1 VPKPKP
7 STISRDP
14 YASDPYAFL
23 GTPAK
28 PSEEKPPA
36 EAEPRAEAKP
46 PARPEPARKVVTE
59 KITTPF
65 PADLIERA
73 RNAVYWEPDLTL
85 TSLIVEAVADALDRR
100 EQERGEPYPPR
111 NRKLRSGRPV
121 GTGKSKEH
129 G

>member
-1 VPKPKP
+1 MPKPKP

-14 YASDPYAFL
+14 YAAEDPYAFI

-28 PSEEKPPA
+28 PEPA
-36 EAEPRAEAKP
+36 EAPEKQTDPLP
-46 PARPEPARKVVTE
+46 PVKKVVTE

-65 PADLIERA
+65 PAELIERA
-73 RNAVYWEPDLTL
+73 RTAVYWEPDLTL
-85 TSLIVEAVADALDRR
+85 SGLIVEAVTDALNRM

-121 GTGKSKEH
+121 GSGKSKQD

>member
-14 YASDPYAFL
+14 YAADDPYAFI

-28 PSEEKPPA
+28 P
-36 EAEPRAEAKP
+36 EAAKAPAKP
-46 PARPEPARKVVTE
+46 PEPPPAKKAAAE

-65 PADLIERA
+65 PPDLIERA

-85 TSLIVEAVADALDRR
+85 AGLIVEAVTQAIDRM
-100 EQERGEPYPPR
+100 EQERGKPYPPR
-111 NRKLRSGRPV
+111 NRKLRSGRPI
-121 GTGKSKEH
+121 GPGKNKEN

>member
-14 YASDPYAFL
+14 YAAEDPYAFI

-28 PSEEKPPA
+28 P
-36 EAEPRAEAKP
+36 EAAK
-46 PARPEPARKVVTE
+46 PEPAKAPEKSAVLPPPVKKAVTE

-65 PADLIERA
+65 PAELIERA
-73 RNAVYWEPDLTL
+73 RTAVYWEPDLTL
-85 TSLIVEAVADALDRR
+85 SRLIVEAVADALDRM
-100 EQERGEPYPPR
+100 ENERGEPYPPR

-121 GTGKSKEH
+121 GSGKSKD
-129 G
+129 GG